1 MESGSSLLLGFV
13 LLIGGVVL
21 YFLPAII
28 AESRRHHNKGAII
41 VLNLL
46 LGWTFVGW
54 VAALVWAA
62 SATRESE
69 NNNSVGRNNLNLQ
82 AQASDVRPCPYCA
95 EIIKCAAIKCR
106 YCGADVDSVAEKSA
120 PVEVSVGWAVKVK
133 CKSAEEVDGAKAKF
147 EELKLPIASVSGLTV
162 IVGPFSDKRSANSV
176 LRELGIS
183 HYIHGDLY
191 WLKGR

>member
-28 AESRRHHNKGAII
+28 AENRKHHNKGAIT
-41 VLNLL
+41 VLNVL
-46 LGWTFVGW
+46 LGWTLVGW

-62 SATRESE
+62 SATRVSE
-69 NNNSVGRNNLNLQ
+69 RNNSVGRNNLNLQ

-95 EIIKCAAIKCR
+95 EMIKCAAIKCR
-106 YCGADVDSVAEKSA
+106 YCGADVDSVAEKSP

-133 CKSAEEVDGAKAKF
+133 CKSAEEVNGAKAKLD
-147 EELKLPIASVSGLTV
+147 ELKLPIASASGLTV

-176 LRELGIS
+176 LRELGVS

-191 WLKGR
+191 WLKDR

>member
-1 MESGSSLLLGFV
+1 MESGSSLLLGFS

-28 AESRRHHNKGAII
+28 AENRKHHNKGAIT

-69 NNNSVGRNNLNLQ
+69 SNNSVSRNNLNLQ

-95 EIIKCAAIKCR
+95 EMIKCAAM
-106 YCGADVDSVAEKSA
+106 VM
-120 PVEVSVGWAVKVK
+120 
-133 CKSAEEVDGAKAKF
+133 F
-147 EELKLPIASVSGLTV
+147 
-162 IVGPFSDKRSANSV
+162 FSR
-176 LRELGIS
+176 
-183 HYIHGDLY
+183 
-191 WLKGR
+191 

>member
-28 AESRRHHNKGAII
+28 AENRKHHNKGAIT

-69 NNNSVGRNNLNLQ
+69 NNNSVSRNSPSLQ
-82 AQASDVRPCPYCA
+82 AHASDVRPCPYCA
-95 EIIKCAAIKCR
+95 EMIKCAAIKCR

-120 PVEVSVGWAVKVK
+120 PVGISAGWAVKVR
-133 CKSAEEVDGAKAKF
+133 CKSVEEINGAKAKF

>member
-13 LLIGGVVL
+13 LLAGGVVL
-21 YFLPAII
+21 YFLPAVI
-28 AESRRHHNKGAII
+28 AENRKHHNKGAIT

-69 NNNSVGRNNLNLQ
+69 SDNAVSRNNLSLQ
-82 AQASDVRPCPYCA
+82 AQTSDVRPCPYCA
-95 EIIKCAAIKCR
+95 EMIKCAAIKCR
-106 YCGADVDSVAEKSA
+106 YCGADVDSVAEKPA
-120 PVEVSVGWAVKVK
+120 TAGFSVGWSVKVK
-133 CKSAEEVDGAKAKF
+133 CESTEEINSAMAKF
-147 EELKLPIASVSGLTV
+147 DELKLPVASVSGLTV
-162 IVGPFSDKRSANSV
+162 IVGPFPDKRSANSA
-176 LRELGIS
+176 LRELGVS
-183 HYIHGDLY
+183 HYIRGDLH